1 MRGYNALA
9 FINRKG
15 RKMTK
20 RRVVITGMGAVT
32 PCGIGVDNF
41 WSAMVNGK
49 SGISL
54 IESMDT
60 ELQSVKIAGEIKDK
74 DFNPVDYIDAKD
86 AKRMDRYT
94 QFAVVAADEAIKD
107 AKLDEADYD
116 PYRVGVIVSSAA
128 GGFKT
133 FEKNHLAMINRGP
146 TKGSPF
152 TIPMLIVDMA
162 SGRISMRHGFK
173 GVNKAVV
180 SACATGTHSVGD
192 AFRAIQY
199 GDADAM
205 VAGGC
210 EATITTI
217 GIGAFTTAR
226 TLSKR
231 NDAPEKASRPYD
243 KDRDGFVMG
252 EGAGV
257 LILEEYEH
265 AKARGAKIYAEIVGY
280 GQSADAY
287 DMVAPCPEGKGATKS
302 MEFALKDA
310 GLKPEDIQYINTHGT
325 STGLGDKAESKA
337 VENMFGSKDENA
349 NLYVSS
355 TKSMHGHMLGATG
368 AVESIVCVKTINE
381 NIVPPTINLDNQD
394 EEVANLNYVP
404 NKAQKAEIHAALSNS
419 FGFGGHNATLVFKE
433 V

>member
-1 MRGYNALA
+1 
-9 FINRKG
+9 
-15 RKMTK
+15 MTK

-74 DFNPVDYIDAKD
+74 DFNPEDYIEPKD

-107 AKLDEADYD
+107 AKLDEAGYD

-280 GQSADAY
+280 GQSADAH

-302 MEFALKDA
+302 MEFALQDA
-310 GLKPEDIQYINTHGT
+310 GLKPEEIQYINTHGT

-337 VENMFGSKDENA
+337 VEKMFGSKDENA

-368 AVESIVCVKTINE
+368 AVESIVCVKAINE
-381 NIVPPTINLDNQD
+381 NLVPPTINLDNQD

-404 NKAQKAEIHAALSNS
+404 HKAQKAEVHAALSNS